1 LETTEKSQ
9 EIILYTGGF
18 DNGLDLDRLM
28 EQDKFYDEQVATK
41 KNIQRKA
48 TYDYYQMLVLSFDQ
62 KEKQIEYF
70 MENNELLEITF
81 DNTMDHE
88 TKRKKVKVL

>member
-1 LETTEKSQ
+1 MMNKLRK
-9 EIILYTGGF
+9 
-18 DNGLDLDRLM
+18 
-28 EQDKFYDEQVATK
+28 K

-70 MENNELLEITF
+70 MENNELLGIKF

-88 TKRKKVKVL
+88 SKRNKVKVL